1 MLKLLFVCHGNI
13 CRSVAAEFICKD
25 LIKKNHLENK
35 FYVESRATSLEEI
48 GNEIYP
54 PMREV
59 LEKHNVNI
67 DRHYSTQITRIDY
80 ERFDYIFVM
89 DDNNMH
95 NIMRNVIEDDE
106 HKIFM
111 ITKFADMPGFIEDP
125 WYTGR
130 YEKVYNQ
137 LNEAIQKILEK
148 LG

>member
-25 LIKKNHLENK
+25 LIKNNHSENK
-35 FYVESRATSLEEI
+35 FYVESRATSLEEV

-80 ERFDYIFVM
+80 KRFDYIFVM
-89 DDNNMH
+89 DDNNMR
-95 NIMRNVIEDDE
+95 NIIRNVKEDNE

-125 WYTGR
+125 WYTGH
-130 YEKVYNQ
+130 YEKVYNE
-137 LNEAIQKILEK
+137 LNEAIQKILKK